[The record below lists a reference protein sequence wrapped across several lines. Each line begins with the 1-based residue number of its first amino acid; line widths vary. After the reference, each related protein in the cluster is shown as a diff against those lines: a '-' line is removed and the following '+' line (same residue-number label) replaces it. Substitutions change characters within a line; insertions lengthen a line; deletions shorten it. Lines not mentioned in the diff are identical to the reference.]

1 MFLGSFHDDGWKFWY
16 LFYRLEILPWN
27 LCWAWP
33 PVEQE
38 NGSRKSWGHWEHW
51 TTLWTQ
57 VSQASAPSSSQC
69 RDLIKFVFIHA
80 HIVLFHVSL
89 TLRWWFFFQI
99 CTVMFY
105 IYTWMNEF
113 LFLVHYKE
121 IIWIW
126 NGFNI
131 SILHIEYSKVGCW
144 FVVNLSV
151 CSCIEALGDDT
162 TLVTDSMLENMKK
175 IDRCLRVLENV
186 RYLTYKGV

>member
-1 MFLGSFHDDGWKFWY
+1 MVQGRVEDIGSTGPHSGHRSV
-16 LFYRLEILPWN
+16 RLQLHP
-27 LCWAWP
+27 
-33 PVEQE
+33 
-38 NGSRKSWGHWEHW
+38 
-51 TTLWTQ
+51 
-57 VSQASAPSSSQC
+57 QC

-80 HIVLFHVSL
+80 HIVHFHVLL
-89 TLRWWFFFQI
+89 TLRWWFFFKFVLL
-99 CTVMFY
+99 CF
-105 IYTWMNEF
+105 IYTREWMGVF
-113 LFLVHYKE
+113 FFFGLVHYKE

>member
-1 MFLGSFHDDGWKFWY
+1 MVQGRVEDIGSTGPHSGHRSV
-16 LFYRLEILPWN
+16 RLQLHP
-27 LCWAWP
+27 
-33 PVEQE
+33 
-38 NGSRKSWGHWEHW
+38 
-51 TTLWTQ
+51 
-57 VSQASAPSSSQC
+57 QC